1 MSGEQVIYHDIPSPR
16 PPPPQ
21 IPSGAPAEVVN
32 DSSPPPKKKCGF
44 LTKFIIVTL
53 VICLIVFL
61 AVGFSPV
68 GRFSAGNKGSEPD
81 KSATGGATEPTY
93 EPTYF
98 PTSWVPTYSPTPGEE
113 EEEAVVT
120 TTTTVA
126 ATQAAVATTV
136 AAVVDEE
143 DEDGNVTTTEEA
155 SLDLS
160 WIDEL
165 GNSTTNITNANVTS
179 TTNAT
184 EAAVITTEMTTTTTT
199 TPALICNLQIQYTIK
214 SPNATYALTSKSD
227 NTTTIFPTEPNEFDG
242 VEEWLYLDQ
251 EFEVELCVEAGE
263 YELTMSEGVCIEGTL
278 RDKLIFYQCAAG
290 RIEVKIE

>member
-1 MSGEQVIYHDIPSPR
+1 MSGEQVVYHDVPSPR
-16 PPPPQ
+16 PPPPPQ
-21 IPSGAPAEVVN
+21 IPSGAAPEIRDEPPA
-32 DSSPPPKKKCGF
+32 KKKCGF

-68 GRFSAGNKGSEPD
+68 GRFSAGNKGEPD
-81 KSATGGATEPTY
+81 SATEGVTFTY

-98 PTSWVPTYSPTPGEE
+98 PTYVPTYVPTYSPTPGADDDAAAA
-113 EEEAVVT
+113 AVV
-120 TTTTVA
+120 TTTVA
-126 ATQAAVATTV
+126 ATQAAAVTTTV
-136 AAVVDEE
+136 ATEG
-143 DEDGNVTTTEEA
+143 DEDGNATATDEA
-155 SLDLS
+155 PLDLS

-165 GNSTTNITNANVTS
+165 GNSTTNITDANNVTS

-184 EAAVITTEMTTTTTT
+184 EATVITTEMTTTTTT
-199 TPALICNLQIQYTIK
+199 TTPAIICNLQIQYEIK

-227 NTTTIFPTEPNEFDG
+227 NTTTIFPVEPNEFDG
-242 VEEWLYLDQ
+242 VEEWLYIDQ

-263 YELTMSEGVCIEGTL
+263 YELTMSEGVCIGGTL

-290 RIEVKIE
+290 SFEVTIE

>member
-1 MSGEQVIYHDIPSPR
+1 MRGEQVIYHDVPSPR
-16 PPPPQ
+16 PPQ
-21 IPSGAPAEVVN
+21 IPSGAPAEVF
-32 DSSPPPKKKCGF
+32 DEEPPPKKKCGF

-53 VICLIVFL
+53 VVCLIVFL

-68 GRFSAGNKGSEPD
+68 GRFSAGNKGGESD
-81 KSATGGATEPTY
+81 SATGGVQEPSY

-98 PTSWVPTYSPTPGEE
+98 PTYVPTYSPTPGGDEE
-113 EEEAVVT
+113 DLV

-126 ATQAAVATTV
+126 ATEVAVSTTV
-136 AAVVDEE
+136 AAEE
-143 DEDGNVTTTEEA
+143 GDEDGNVTTATEEA
-155 SLDLS
+155 PLDLS

-165 GNSTTNITNANVTS
+165 GNSTTNITDANITS

-184 EAAVITTEMTTTTTT
+184 EASIITTEMTTTTTTTT
-199 TPALICNLQIQYTIK
+199 TPALICNLQIQYTLK

-242 VEEWLYLDQ
+242 VEESLYIDQ

-278 RDKLIFYQCAAG
+278 RDTLIFYQCAAG
-290 RIEVKIE
+290 RIEVNIE